1 MPPVI
6 ASLIDCVELSFAILT
21 TTITHLK
28 RRLNLIQIEECF
40 SVRRG
45 SVQRASSDLNLVKDD
60 FVEFWVRP
68 AQTSVWWDNVRA
80 GLAIVLDIPTTLKK
94 AAKSHRWLGLRMPTI
109 Y

>member
-6 ASLIDCVELSFAILT
+6 ASLIDCVELNFAILT

-28 RRLNLIQIEECF
+28 RRLNLIQIVECF

-45 SVQRASSDLNLVKDD
+45 SVKRASSDLNLVKDD